1 MTLRDDIMDFS
12 TMAGLSRRMIHPEN
26 RSPLF
31 RIMRLAKSRFLSR
44 LSLLLSMTAAELR
57 ASSAVALMAALSQIS
72 FDQTFS
78 ATLKFYGSDRSA
90 TDHPAP
96 RYFQQCR
103 SAETIAVGV
112 PDNDCVT
119 H

>member
-1 MTLRDDIMDFS
+1 MDFS

-78 ATLKFYGSDRSA
+78 ATLKFYGSDRDA
-90 TDHPAP
+90 TDHLRLDIFSNAGRPKRLP
-96 RYFQQCR
+96 
-103 SAETIAVGV
+103 SAFSITIA
-112 PDNDCVT
+112 
-119 H
+119 